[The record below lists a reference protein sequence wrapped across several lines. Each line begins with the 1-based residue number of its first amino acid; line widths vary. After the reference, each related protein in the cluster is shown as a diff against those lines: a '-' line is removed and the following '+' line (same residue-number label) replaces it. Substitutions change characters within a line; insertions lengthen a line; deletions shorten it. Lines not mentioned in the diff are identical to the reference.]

1 MKKKVKTKAA
11 RWTAADEE
19 VLINNVRENV
29 TNLAKAFRQTSK
41 ELQRSTLAC
50 SAHWYANT
58 SIKCK
63 QEKWEGQIFYNAF
76 IQEGF
81 EDFRPI
87 SLKYHFSTE
96 IAYLCKKCFKT

>member
-1 MKKKVKTKAA
+1 MKKKQKAA

-58 SIKCK
+58 SIKSGHCLFVTLSGK
-63 QEKWEGQIFYNAF
+63 HVSVNRKNGKGKPSSMPLYKRVLRVL
-76 IQEGF
+76 GL
-81 EDFRPI
+81 
-87 SLKYHFSTE
+87 SL
-96 IAYLCKKCFKT
+96 

>member
-1 MKKKVKTKAA
+1 MKKKAKAKAA

-19 VLINNVRENV
+19 ILINNVRENV

-58 SIKCK
+58 SIKSGHCLFVTLSGK
-63 QEKWEGQIFYNAF
+63 HVSVNRKNGKGKSSTMPLYKRVLKIL
-76 IQEGF
+76 GL
-81 EDFRPI
+81 
-87 SLKYHFSTE
+87 SL
-96 IAYLCKKCFKT
+96 